1 VINGKPNV
9 RDALEAVN
17 RDANARYADWKNK
30 NSQKGKSS

>member
-1 VINGKPNV
+1 VIDGQPSV
-9 RDALEAVN
+9 RDALETIN